1 MTGAVGVLESCRGF
15 RVTGKRYCRCEGSRE
30 LWSERSRGVQ
40 NLRVGGR
47 RRVEKTANLVNEVWI
62 LGKAGETGDLRGC
75 GGRRGGWLERECV
88 SGEEGERGA
97 LRAGAGG
104 VGGRR
109 TGVWGGGFVQVG
121 SVDFV
126 CNYRGFGF

>member
-40 NLRVGGR
+40 NLRAGGR

-75 GGRRGGWLERECV
+75 GGRRGVGW
-88 SGEEGERGA
+88 SGNVLVGRRGS
-97 LRAGAGG
+97 
-104 VGGRR
+104 GGR
-109 TGVWGGGFVQVG
+109 
-121 SVDFV
+121 
-126 CNYRGFGF
+126 